1 MASKKSVKTETKP
14 VVAREEEE
22 EDLEIEPDDEPV
34 PAPQKKKTADKKR
47 AEPEPDA
54 VPAAAAAPAPKKK
67 APAKKA
73 KKEPSPEPEEE
84 EEDEEEPVAAPVAA
98 VVPKKKR
105 GPIKIS
111 NKNVAKGDRL
121 STVSPYKFESS
132 RKTPGKA
139 RAGEAAK
146 RESKYLQTAN
156 GLLLRRAQVKRVA
169 KQASAAAID
178 MLEREA
184 APQIARLRAR
194 GKPVPTN
201 LTISSNKQNRSFSE
215 DAIAL
220 LSIIADNDLN
230 CKFALANKFRIANGS
245 RDTLFPVDYEH
256 AVEVLS
262 GNY

>member
-14 VVAREEEE
+14 VVVAREEEE

-54 VPAAAAAPAPKKK
+54 SPAAAAAPAPKKK

-84 EEDEEEPVAAPVAA
+84 EEEEEPVAAAVAA
-98 VVPKKKR
+98 GAPKKKR